1 MKKHQTYIKQPMKT
15 HSRKTNQQKNYNIYK
30 PVRTRNFA
38 LEVKKPMKTHK
49 KINTK
54 LLSTLLILLMIT
66 PALFTALSTI
76 PVPVY
81 ASTGAPKLGVI
92 DTRTSSVTNVTIA
105 NYDVSLQLDNAI
117 ATKVDGYPVNPA
129 KAKYFTI
136 IFYFNSSLVTFS
148 GAQFYLY
155 LSKDGLSQISS
166 SDVQYAGPFNVAD
179 LDASY
184 PKNVTVST
192 PLGSRTFTIGT
203 ITLTY
208 PSPFRGTYKVLV
220 GPISAFVSK
229 DYKFI
234 KVFDGQHNSCC
245 SLNTVS
251 KYFTINVHNTII
263 RRCRNTSH
271 SKRCSISSKYS
282 SRIKLYSRK

>member
-92 DTRTSSVTNVTIA
+92 DTRTSLVVLHNVTIA
-105 NYDVSLQLDNAI
+105 NYNVSLQLDNAI
-117 ATKVDGYPVNPA
+117 ATKVDGKPLTT
-129 KAKYFTI
+129 AKYFTI
-136 IFYFNSSLVTFS
+136 IFYFNS
-148 GAQFYLY
+148 
-155 LSKDGLSQISS
+155 
-166 SDVQYAGPFNVAD
+166 
-179 LDASY
+179 
-184 PKNVTVST
+184 
-192 PLGSRTFTIGT
+192 
-203 ITLTY
+203 
-208 PSPFRGTYKVLV
+208 
-220 GPISAFVSK
+220 
-229 DYKFI
+229 
-234 KVFDGQHNSCC
+234 
-245 SLNTVS
+245 
-251 KYFTINVHNTII
+251 
-263 RRCRNTSH
+263 
-271 SKRCSISSKYS
+271 
-282 SRIKLYSRK
+282 